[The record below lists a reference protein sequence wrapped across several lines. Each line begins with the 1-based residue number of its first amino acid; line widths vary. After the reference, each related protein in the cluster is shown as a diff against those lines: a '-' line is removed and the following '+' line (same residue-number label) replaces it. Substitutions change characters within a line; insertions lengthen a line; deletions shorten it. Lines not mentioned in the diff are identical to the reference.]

1 MAAPTT
7 ASRTTSSFDRHYAT
21 TIEEWDPGFE
31 DIAFEEFVF
40 LWILN
45 QVATVWKTGG
55 RDYVTTQMAQKNSSA
70 KFFSGAD
77 QLTPPAEQGPNAAVF
92 AMKNAVVSIQ
102 EFWEDS
108 IVNSG
113 EFAMIDRLKET
124 IEKASLSMGELLDA
138 ALKSGTSVSAKAFA
152 GLEEAILYASNHTTN
167 NGATLVRSD
176 YDSSNGTGAFT
187 ADNTYGGISR
197 ATDTNIGSYG
207 WRNLTM
213 DLQQGTADTAFSLTG
228 DHYKSFRHAYNLLTR
243 GAKAPDLC
251 LMTLSPFEHFEAM
264 FENGMVKVEKGLS
277 GESGSI
283 NIPFETIK
291 WKNLLVM
298 KWEGGTYGYGSSVP
312 SGGDADVGDQMIYML
327 ATWTWKW
334 VKETQAWFAM
344 TPWITPEDQLAR
356 VSHLVCRSVPVC
368 VNPRYNGVLGEY
380 GE

>member
-7 ASRTTSSFDRHYAT
+7 AARTTSSFDRHYAT

-138 ALKSGTSVSAKAFA
+138 ALKSGSVVSAKAFS
-152 GLEEAILYASNHTTN
+152 GLEQAVYYESGHSTN
-167 NGATLVRSD
+167 LPQQLVRSD
-176 YDSSNGTGAFT
+176 YAAGGNGAFT
-187 ADNTYGGISR
+187 ANNTYGGIDRSID
-197 ATDTNIGSYG
+197 ANLGSYG

-213 DLQQGTADTAFSLTG
+213 DLSQNTDTTFSLTSE
-228 DHYKSFRHAYNLLTR
+228 HYKAFRHAYNLLTR
-243 GAKAPDLC
+243 GSKAPDLC
-251 LMTLSPFEHFEAM
+251 LMTLTPFEHFEAM

-277 GESGSI
+277 GESGSV

-298 KWEGGTYGYGSSVP
+298 KWEGGTYGYGSSVAN
-312 SGGDADVGDQMIYML
+312 SDGNAADQMIYML

-380 GE
+380 E